1 MLKTKVVASLFLTVA
16 AVFATCPSQ
25 ATVLNYQNFS
35 NTAGLT
41 LNGSAATFGN
51 SLRLAG
57 VNGSQ
62 QAGSVWSNTKVDVTH
77 GFDTTFTFLMGGGS
91 GADGFAFVIQDND
104 GGTHALG
111 QAGGGIGAQGMTDA
125 VAVSFRTF
133 FANQIEVDA
142 CSPLGIQFDN
152 CAVSSYVAGANLRG
166 QVHSARILSVG
177 NSLQVFYDNVLVE
190 TATLNLDAFNSG
202 TFNNGAYV
210 GFTAATGGFNDNHD
224 IQSWTFTNAAV
235 VPEPASLSL
244 VGLGLAGLLVR
255 RRKSAR

>member
-1 MLKTKVVASLFLTVA
+1 MSKTNVVASLFLTVA
-16 AVFATCPSQ
+16 AVFAAGPSQ

-35 NTAGLT
+35 STAGLT

-57 VNGSQ
+57 VSGSQ

-77 GFDTTFTFLMGGGS
+77 GFDTTFTFLIGGGS
-91 GADGFAFVIQDND
+91 GADGFAFVIQDDN

-111 QAGGGIGAQGMTDA
+111 QSGGGLGAQGMTDA

-133 FANQIEVDA
+133 YQNKIEVDA
-142 CSPLGIQFDN
+142 CSPLGIQFNN
-152 CAVSSYVAGANLRG
+152 CAISSYTTGADFRG
-166 QVHSARILSVG
+166 QVHTARILSVG
-177 NSLQVFYDNVLVE
+177 NSLQVYYDNVLVQ
-190 TATLNLDAFNSG
+190 TAALNLGAYNSG
-202 TFNNGAYV
+202 TFNDGAYI
-210 GFTAATGGFNDNHD
+210 GFTGATGGFNDNHD
-224 IQSWTFTNAAV
+224 IQSWSFTNAAE
-235 VPEPASLSL
+235 VPEPASLAL